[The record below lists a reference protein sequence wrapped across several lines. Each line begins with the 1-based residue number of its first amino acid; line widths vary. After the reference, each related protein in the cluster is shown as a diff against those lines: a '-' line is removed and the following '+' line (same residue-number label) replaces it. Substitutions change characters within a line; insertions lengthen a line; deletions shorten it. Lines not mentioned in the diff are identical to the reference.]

1 MSRTMPG
8 PARSS
13 STRRRS
19 TAADPLK
26 KVTLR
31 LHERVTVAVKAAV
44 QAGAAP
50 SADAFIEDA
59 VIAALRERRRERLY
73 AAYAEAAADPVFMAD
88 MEATARAFDGAL
100 ADGLADGLDDGRHV
114 AAASDH

>member
-1 MSRTMPG
+1 MPRTIPV
-8 PARSS
+8 PLRPSS
-13 STRRRS
+13 ARRRS

-31 LHERVTVAVKAAV
+31 LHARVTAAVKAAV

-50 SADAFIEDA
+50 SADAFIEEA

-73 AAYAEAAADPVFMAD
+73 AAYAEAAADPVFVAD
-88 MEATARAFDGAL
+88 MEVTTRAFDGTL
-100 ADGLADGLDDGRHV
+100 ADGLEGGRHD
-114 AAASDH
+114 APAPDR